1 MLEVKFG
8 DHCFSSSI
16 LATVFSLHFFPLFYL
31 NYTSENQELFLGCTI
46 SQNQSNKAFQKLLFH
61 CSLSIPI
68 LCQCSLSIP
77 PEIIRKSKASWCF
90 QGL

>member
-16 LATVFSLHFFPLFYL
+16 VAAVFTLHFFPLFYL
-31 NYTSENQELFLGCTI
+31 NYTSENQGLCLGCTK
-46 SQNQSNKAFQKLLFH
+46 SQNQTKKQTTLHQVFEVFQQLLCH
-61 CSLSIPI
+61 CSLSV
-68 LCQCSLSIP
+68 P